1 MGCAMRSILGR
12 RRKSGMMG
20 ALSSSRHLIIPSSTF
35 IWSPHK
41 MIPLSEIESIV
52 ASVDAEISLFAHH
65 IESGAEI
72 DIAGDQV
79 YPLAS
84 VLKVPVLVEAFRQIG
99 EGHFSLDDR
108 FGLMVEEKNLPS
120 GVLTFF
126 DDGLQPTLRD
136 LLTLMLII
144 SDNTATDMVMHR
156 LGVESITRTMHEL
169 GLTEIHVPITIRQ
182 IFDDMLVSADPTQD
196 LLELDKQP
204 CNLDGLAFSL
214 GPENNVGTP
223 RALTRLFTMI
233 YKGEIL
239 DRAACDAML
248 AILRKQQLNDRLP
261 RYLPPG
267 TACPHKTGTLG
278 PIRNDSGI
286 IYVNDGS
293 HVAVTIFTR
302 STADIPEDDLI
313 AKRAHT
319 TAVDDAFGRIGRLLY
334 DYFQ

>member
-1 MGCAMRSILGR
+1 MNL
-12 RRKSGMMG
+12 
-20 ALSSSRHLIIPSSTF
+20 
-35 IWSPHK
+35 
-41 MIPLSEIESIV
+41 LSEIKSTI
-52 ASVDAEISLFAHH
+52 ASVDAEISLFAYH
-65 IESGAEI
+65 IESGEEI
-72 DIAGDQV
+72 NINGDRV

-99 EGHFSLDDR
+99 EGRFSLDDR
-108 FGLMVEEKNLPS
+108 FELTVAEKNLPS

-136 LLTLMLII
+136 LLTLMIII

-156 LGVESITRTMHEL
+156 LGVESINRTMHGL

-196 LLELDKQP
+196 LLALDKQP
-204 CNLDGLAFSL
+204 RNLDGVAFSL
-214 GPENNVGTP
+214 GPDNDTGTP
-223 RALTRLFTMI
+223 RALTRLLTMI
-233 YKGEIL
+233 YKAEIL
-239 DRAACDAML
+239 DRAACDGML

-267 TACPHKTGTLG
+267 TPCPHKTGTLG

-286 IYVNDGS
+286 IYANDSS
-293 HVAVTIFTR
+293 HIAVTIFTR
-302 STADIPEDDLI
+302 STATIPEDDLI

-334 DYFQ
+334 DHFQS

>member
-1 MGCAMRSILGR
+1 MHEVHDQTS
-12 RRKSGMMG
+12 
-20 ALSSSRHLIIPSSTF
+20 
-35 IWSPHK
+35 
-41 MIPLSEIESIV
+41 IESDIQSV
-52 ASVDAEISLFAHH
+52 IAAVDAEISLFAHH

-72 DIAGDQV
+72 DIAGDRV

-99 EGHFSLDDR
+99 EGRFALDDR
-108 FGLMVEEKNLPS
+108 FALTVAEKNLPS

-136 LLTLMLII
+136 LLTLMIII

-156 LGVESITRTMHEL
+156 LGVGSINRTMRSL

-182 IFDDMLVSADPTQD
+182 IFDDMLLSADPTQD

-204 CNLDGLAFSL
+204 RKLDGLAFSL
-214 GPENNVGTP
+214 GPDNNTGTP

-233 YKGEIL
+233 YKAEVL

-267 TACPHKTGTLG
+267 TPCLHKTGTLG
-278 PIRNDSGI
+278 PVRNDSGI
-286 IYVNDGS
+286 IYVNDAS
-293 HVAVTIFTR
+293 HVAVTIFSR

-313 AKRAHT
+313 AKREHT
-319 TAVDDAFGRIGRLLY
+319 TAVDAAFGRIGLLLY

>member
-1 MGCAMRSILGR
+1 MSL
-12 RRKSGMMG
+12 
-20 ALSSSRHLIIPSSTF
+20 
-35 IWSPHK
+35 
-41 MIPLSEIESIV
+41 LSEIKSII
-52 ASVDAEISLFAHH
+52 ADVDAEISLFAHH
-65 IESGAEI
+65 IESGEEI
-72 DIAGDQV
+72 DIGGDQV

-99 EGHFSLDDR
+99 EGRFSLDDR
-108 FGLMVEEKNLPS
+108 FELTVAEKNLPS

-136 LLTLMLII
+136 LLTLMIII
-144 SDNTATDMVMHR
+144 SDNTATDMVIHC
-156 LGVESITRTMHEL
+156 LGVESISRTMHNL

-182 IFDDMLVSADPTQD
+182 IFDDMLISADPTQD

-204 CNLDGLAFSL
+204 RKLDGLAFSL
-214 GPENNVGTP
+214 GPDNNTGTP

-233 YKGEIL
+233 YKGEVL
-239 DRAACDAML
+239 DPVGRDGAL

-267 TACPHKTGTLG
+267 TPCLHKTGTLG
-278 PIRNDSGI
+278 PIRNDSGV
-286 IYVNDGS
+286 IYVNDAS
-293 HVAVTIFTR
+293 HVAVTVFSR

-313 AKRAHT
+313 AKREHT
-319 TAVDDAFGRIGRLLY
+319 TAVDAAFGRIGRLLY